1 MQLTDTTTQELNILS
16 LFNQATYQEG
26 LKVHASDASAE
37 DVAATQRLYE
47 KGLVTQADGGY
58 LTTLGKEAA
67 EHLQDLL
74 LMLK

>member
-1 MQLTDTTTQELNILS
+1 MQLTNEIAQELNILS

-26 LKVHASDASAE
+26 LKVHAHEASAE
-37 DVAATQRLYE
+37 DVAAVKRLFD
-47 KGLVTQADGGY
+47 KGLVTQVDGGY
-58 LTTLGKEAA
+58 LTTLGKDAS

>member
-1 MQLTDTTTQELNILS
+1 LS

-26 LKVHASDASAE
+26 LKVHASCASAE
-37 DVAATQRLYE
+37 DVAATQRLFE
-47 KGLVTQADGGY
+47 KGLVTQSDGGY

>member
-1 MQLTDTTTQELNILS
+1 MQLTDIKAQELNILS
-16 LFNQATYQEG
+16 LFNQVTYQEG

-37 DVAATQRLYE
+37 DVAAIQRLFE
-47 KGLVTQADGGY
+47 KGLVTQSDGGY

>member
-1 MQLTDTTTQELNILS
+1 MQLTNEIAQELNILS

-26 LKVHASDASAE
+26 LKVHTHEASAE
-37 DVAATQRLYE
+37 DVAAVKRLFD
-47 KGLVTQADGGY
+47 KGLVTQVDGGY
-58 LTTLGKEAA
+58 LTTLGKDAS

>member
-1 MQLTDTTTQELNILS
+1 MHNKSSVTDELSILS

-26 LKVHASDASAE
+26 LKVHAHDATHE
-37 DVAATQRLYE
+37 HVEATKRLFD
-47 KGLVTQADGGY
+47 KGLVTQSDGGY
-58 LTTLGKEAA
+58 LTTLGKDAA